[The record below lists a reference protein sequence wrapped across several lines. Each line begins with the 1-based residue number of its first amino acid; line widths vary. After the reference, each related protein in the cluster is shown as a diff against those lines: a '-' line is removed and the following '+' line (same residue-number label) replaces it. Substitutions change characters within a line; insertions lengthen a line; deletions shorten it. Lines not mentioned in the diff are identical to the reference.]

1 MHCLLVFVFKVV
13 NTRSMDAVPTETQL
27 PVPGPMSSLRKTREY
42 ESFFSSNILQWH
54 LQLY

>member
-13 NTRSMDAVPTETQL
+13 NTRSMDGVPTETQL